1 MTDEVER
8 EELIAQLPASGVK
21 HNPEN
26 ILQITRLLEGRI
38 VFLEIGNDISG
49 WQHIRKDRANDF
61 ANRGIPEDMIIDAIM
76 SAVTSGIIIG
86 TQGTKRKRDVYE
98 IDFNGV
104 VQYISI
110 SVGEKGYI
118 VGANPTIKDIIHRLL
133 RVRQ

>member
-8 EELIAQLPASGVK
+8 EELIGQLRASGVK

-26 ILQITRLLEGRI
+26 ILRITRLSEGKI

-49 WQHIRKDRANDF
+49 WQHIRKDHANDF

-98 IDFNGV
+98 IEFNGV

-110 SVGEKGYI
+110 SVGENGYI
-118 VGANPTIKDIIHRLL
+118 VGANPTRKDIIHRLL
-133 RVRQ
+133 RERQ

>member
-8 EELIAQLPASGVK
+8 EELIAQLLADRIK

-26 ILQITRLLEGRI
+26 ILRITRLSEGKI

-49 WQHIRKDRANDF
+49 WQHIRKDHANDF
-61 ANRGIPEDMIIDAIM
+61 ANRGIPEDMIIDAII

-98 IDFNGV
+98 IEFNGV
-104 VQYISI
+104 VKYISI
-110 SVGEKGYI
+110 SVGENGYI
-118 VGANPTIKDIIHRLL
+118 VGANPTRKDIIHRLL
-133 RVRQ
+133 RERQ